1 MRYRETLVIT
11 APSALAGS
19 HDPVTHVFTPGGDD
33 EELYNGSAD
42 VQDAGLAIR
51 RDPTDQAVIQS
62 DARAYLRKE
71 STLATIEAKRKS
83 GQPMTAVVTWRD
95 GTTSQARVDR
105 VRRLDGAVELTW
117 MR

>member
-1 MRYRETLVIT
+1 MRYHETLVIT
-11 APSALAGS
+11 APGSVAGA
-19 HDPVTHVFTPGGDD
+19 HDPVTHVFTPGGVDTT
-33 EELYNGSAD
+33 LYDGSAD
-42 VQDAGLAIR
+42 VQDVGLAVR

-71 STLATIEAKRKS
+71 TALAAIEATRKS

-95 GTTSQARVDR
+95 GSTQQARVDR